1 LRRLDVRLATLT
13 KQKGPMVKRPLLLLT
28 VLLCLMAVLAPA
40 GAAQSTDDPVVQA
53 VLFYSPTCPHCH
65 TVINETLLP
74 MMEQYGEQ
82 LVVIGIDISQPGGA
96 ALYEASTKQFQVP
109 DELQGVPRLVVGD
122 RYLVGS
128 LQIPQEFPGIVEQG
142 LASGG
147 IDWPAIP
154 GLAESLAASQQAEQA
169 QQDAAAAAAPTAAV
183 AATSSP
189 VAIATP
195 EVVAIT
201 SEGLP
206 PASDPAPGGLP
217 AGGWL
222 AAALL
227 AGMALAL
234 LYTLLRIWRARQTL
248 LQLDQPL
255 AAAASSLLIPG
266 LAVLGLGVSAYL
278 AYVEISHTAAVCGPV
293 GECNVVQTSRYAQIA
308 GVPVAV
314 LGLINYLGVLA
325 LWAVQR
331 SGVGRWARPAS
342 LALLGLALAGVL
354 FSIYLTLLEL
364 FVIHAVCMWCL
375 ASALIVTLIM
385 LVVTAQLTRGV
396 R

>member
-1 LRRLDVRLATLT
+1 
-13 KQKGPMVKRPLLLLT
+13 MVKRPLLLLT

-169 QQDAAAAAAPTAAV
+169 QQDAAAATAPTAAV

-375 ASALIVTLIM
+375 ASALIVTVIM

>member
-1 LRRLDVRLATLT
+1 
-13 KQKGPMVKRPLLLLT
+13 MVKRPLLLLT

>member
-1 LRRLDVRLATLT
+1 LHRLNVRLATLT
-13 KQKGPMVKRPLLLLT
+13 KQKGSMVKRPLLLLT
-28 VLLCLMAVLAPA
+28 ALLCLMAVLAPN
-40 GAAQSTDDPVVQA
+40 GVAQSTDDPVVRA

-293 GECNVVQTSRYAQIA
+293 GECNVVQTSRYAQIG